1 MSPAPEIAPPVLNP
15 APNPERTLRKLFLT
29 LFLRG
34 RSSRGLRVDH
44 TPKTIGR
51 KLSLVLVSYALF
63 GCLALSLVGKPVFG
77 LAVYLHSMTFVFLG
91 LFVASSAGEIL
102 FNKEEA
108 DILLH
113 RPVSSRDLLW
123 SKVRVLV
130 QVSIWLAGAFN
141 LAGLFAGIGAKDG
154 SLLFPPVH
162 AVSTA
167 LEAVFC
173 TSCVILVYQLCLRW
187 FGRER
192 LDGLMT
198 TAQVIVAVAAVF
210 AGQILPRLV
219 FQMNGTFQLGA
230 GTWWIGFLPPAW
242 FAGIDDALA
251 GSHTAGSFLLAGI
264 GLAIMVCVVWLA
276 FVKLASDYEAGLQS
290 LGETVSRPSSRGRRR
305 LDALIKAPPLRW
317 FLRNSVSRASFLL
330 TAAYLIRDRDVK
342 LRVYPGLA
350 PMLVMPVV
358 FLSQGSQTHGAFPFG
373 FALAYSGGFL
383 ASMPLLAIDFLQ
395 YSQQWQAAD
404 IFRVAPISGPSELC
418 HGARKAVLALLVIPF
433 LLVVAVVMFAA
444 LKNISELELLLPGLI
459 LAPVLSLVPAALDR
473 GTPLSQPAEAAK
485 SASRTLIMLGVMLVT
500 LAVSGIAYWSWT
512 AGWFKWVIISELFVC
527 IPVFIGL
534 RLAVARLRWQPID

>member
-1 MSPAPEIAPPVLNP
+1 MNPSPETASPVLNP
-15 APNPERTLRKLFLT
+15 APRPERTLRKLFLT

-44 TPKTIGR
+44 TPKTISQ
-51 KLSLVLVSYALF
+51 KLSLVLLSYVLF
-63 GCLALSLVGKPVFG
+63 GCLALSLMGKPVFG

-102 FNKEEA
+102 FNKEES

-123 SKVRVLV
+123 SKIRVLV
-130 QVSIWLAGAFN
+130 QVSLWLAAAFN
-141 LAGLFAGIGAKDG
+141 LVGFFAGIGAKDG

-167 LEAVFC
+167 LEAIFC

-210 AGQILPRLV
+210 AGQILPRVVL
-219 FQMNGTFQLGA
+219 QINGTVQFSA
-230 GTWWIGFLPPAW
+230 GTWWISLLPPAW

-251 GSHTAGSFLLAGI
+251 GSQATGSFLLAGI
-264 GLAIMVCVVWLA
+264 GLAVMACVVWLA
-276 FVKLASDYEAGLQS
+276 FGKLASDYEAGLQS
-290 LGETVSRPSSRGRRR
+290 LGETVSRPSSKGRRR
-305 LDALIKAPPLRW
+305 LDALIKTPPLSW
-317 FLRNSVSRASFLL
+317 FLRNPISRASFLL

-342 LRVYPGLA
+342 LRIYPGLA
-350 PMLVMPVV
+350 PMLVLPIV
-358 FLSQGSQTHGAFPFG
+358 FLFQGQQSRGAFPFA

-404 IFRVAPISGPSELC
+404 IFRVAPMPGPSELC
-418 HGARKAVLALLVIPF
+418 HGARKAVLSLLAIPF
-433 LLVVAVVMFAA
+433 LLIVVIVMFAA
-444 LKNISELELLLPGLI
+444 LRNISELELLLPGLI

-485 SASRTLIMLGVMLVT
+485 SASRTLIMLGVMLFT

-512 AGWFKWVIISELFVC
+512 AGWFKWVIITELLIGV
-527 IPVFIGL
+527 PVFIGL